1 MTKLRF
7 LRKMESFT
15 QCILINQQFVN
26 QIIKLSLQC
35 VGTSTSTF
43 RFEDT
48 TYYLCPWVFQSLLPI
63 PMGMQSLSTYG
74 YGQSLLHIPVGMQS
88 LLPLPM
94 GIQSLL
100 PIPMGM
106 QSLLPLPMGIESLL
120 PLPMGIKSLLPLP
133 MGMQSLLPIPMG
145 MQSLPPLRIGTIMIT
160 FSIPTGSLL
169 LLLVWVGAVRL
180 AVAATHPA
188 SQAVGIFCKKHF
200 EIV

>member
-15 QCILINQQFVN
+15 QCLLINQQFVN

-100 PIPMGM
+100 PL
-106 QSLLPLPMGIESLL
+106 SMGIQ
-120 PLPMGIKSLLPLP
+120 SLLPLP

-169 LLLVWVGAVRL
+169 LLLVWVGAVGL

>member
-94 GIQSLL
+94 G
-100 PIPMGM
+100 M

-120 PLPMGIKSLLPLP
+120 PLPMGIQSLLPLP

-145 MQSLPPLRIGTIMIT
+145 MQSLPHLHIGTIMIT
-160 FSIPTGSLL
+160 FSIPAGSLL
-169 LLLVWVGAVRL
+169 LLLVWVGAVGL

>member
-43 RFEDT
+43 LFEDT

-94 GIQSLL
+94 G
-100 PIPMGM
+100 M

-120 PLPMGIKSLLPLP
+120 PLPMGIQSLLPLP
-133 MGMQSLLPIPMG
+133 MGIQSLLPIPMG

-188 SQAVGIFCKKHF
+188 SQAVGIFWKKHF